1 MATYTIQAPDG
12 NSYSVQGPDNAPQ
25 SDVQAEVLRQHPEAG
40 TPPAQAQQPPQAPP
54 GGAPGSTP
62 GQGGPIHASPTDGM
76 STADLAVA
84 GVGKAFHEMGQGI
97 TQMVGSAAAKAKT
110 AAEIV
115 EDRKNDQALEST
127 NAGKAGEMLG
137 HMAVLAAAPEG
148 LIGGLA
154 AGAVAGAMTPTA
166 QGESRAANVALN
178 TAFAGGGHAAGAL
191 LGKVVGGIVQPFR
204 NTLSETAQAGA
215 DTLTAAGVPLS
226 AAQQGGGKIA
236 QTLSNVVQDNPLIGS
251 NLSTQQKAAFTAAV
265 LRNVGVDSPTADAA
279 TMFKVKTALG
289 NKFDA
294 MAAKYPI
301 PVDQQLL
308 TKLAT
313 VETAA
318 GSELDATQMGV
329 IRAQLNNI
337 VDKGAANGGS
347 IPGQAFQNIR
357 SSLSRIQSQPQNGVV
372 GHWAGEVHDS
382 LMDALGRNA
391 SQADQQAITSMRTQY
406 RALKQIEPAIQS
418 DDTISP
424 SLLYNSLDRQKNIN
438 QMVYGQGDQSLV
450 QLATAGKNVL
460 GNMTP
465 NSGTAQRV
473 AGMLMMGSS
482 MAAVDKLAGGD
493 TKDALKIGLLGVA
506 GPQLA
511 RIVSENPASARIIAQ
526 WARSKVLSNFRGV
539 VNAQGARMAS
549 LAGSSALPS
558 TGGPQSDFGQGSD
571 DNQNLGDTEQ

>member
-40 TPPAQAQQPPQAPP
+40 TPPVQAQQPPTQPQ
-54 GGAPGSTP
+54 GS
-62 GQGGPIHASPTDGM
+62 GQGGPIQASPTDGM

-84 GVGKAFHEMGQGI
+84 GMGKAFHEMGQGI
-97 TQMVGSAAAKAKT
+97 TQMVGSPAAKAQT
-110 AAEIV
+110 AADIV
-115 EDRKNDQALEST
+115 EDRKYDKQLEAT

-148 LIGGLA
+148 LIGGMA
-154 AGAVAGAMTPTA
+154 AGAAAGAMTPTA
-166 QGESRAANVALN
+166 QGESRAANIALN

-191 LGKVVGGIVQPFR
+191 LGKVVGGVIQPFR

-265 LRNVGVDSPTADAA
+265 LKNVGVDSPTADAA
-279 TMFKVKTALG
+279 TMYKVKAALG
-289 NKFDA
+289 AKFDA

-301 PVDQQLL
+301 PVDQQML

-318 GSELDATQMGV
+318 NSELDATQLSV
-329 IRAQLNNI
+329 IKAQLNNI
-337 VDKGAANGGS
+337 IDKGAANGGS

-357 SSLSRIQSQPQNGVV
+357 SSLSRIQSQPQSGVV
-372 GHWAGEVHDS
+372 GHWAGEIHDA
-382 LMDALGRNA
+382 LMNALGRNA
-391 SQADQQAITSMRTQY
+391 SQADQKAITSMRTQY

-418 DDTISP
+418 DDNVSP

-460 GNMTP
+460 GTMNTP

-511 RIVSENPASARIIAQ
+511 RIVSENPASARLIAQ

-539 VNAQGARMAS
+539 VNAQGAKMAS

-558 TGGPQSDFGQGSD
+558 TGGPQSDFMQSND
-571 DNQNLGDTEQ
+571 DNQNLGETEQ